1 MEAFR
6 ALVTGA
12 GGFVGAN
19 LCAMLVGWGH
29 ETHAVLRPAGG
40 RWRMPAI
47 PSPAALHEVELT
59 DYDAVRDLVN
69 RVRPDVIFN
78 AAAGSAYAGHPLRR
92 IVTDDVVVAATLFD
106 AVAGVDLRRFV
117 HLGSSLEYRPC
128 DRPHCEDDPRGPT
141 SVRGASKGAATLLA
155 LQQATTGAVP
165 IVVLRVFSVYGP
177 WEDPRRLV
185 PSAIRAALRGE
196 ELPLTPPGIRRDF
209 VFVDDVAEACL
220 GAATASGVVGE
231 AINIGSGRQ
240 VANEEMVLEIERAV
254 GRPVRVAVGEYAA
267 HATDRSCWVADVSK
281 ARRLLGWEP
290 RHDLRGGL
298 KKTVEWGREQL

>member
-1 MEAFR
+1 MESYR

-19 LCAMLVGWGH
+19 LCAALVSAGH

-47 PSPAALHEVELT
+47 PSQAALHEVELT

-69 RVRPDVIFN
+69 RVRPGVVFH

-92 IVTDDVVVAATLFD
+92 IVADDVLVAAHLFD
-106 AVAGVDLRRFV
+106 AVADVDLRRFV
-117 HLGSSLEYRPC
+117 HLGSALEYGPC
-128 DRPHCEDDPRGPT
+128 GRPHREDDPRRPT

-155 LQQATTGAVP
+155 LQQATAGVP

-185 PSAIRAALRGE
+185 PRAIRAALRGE
-196 ELPLTPPGIRRDF
+196 VLPLTPPGIRRDF

-220 GAATASGVVGE
+220 RAATAAGVVGE
-231 AINIGSGRQ
+231 AINVGSGRQ
-240 VANEEMVLEIERAV
+240 VANEEMVEAIGRAV
-254 GRPVRVAVGEYAA
+254 GRPVRTAVGEYAP
-267 HATDRSCWVADVSK
+267 HATDRSCWVADVAK

-290 RHDLRGGL
+290 RHDLAGGL
-298 KKTVEWGREQL
+298 GKTVEWGREKL